1 MSFMYDS
8 RVIGP
13 KGYQELMVVILNKE
27 KNPIDSCC
35 YKIDSPPV
43 HDLISAKKGA
53 HYFGIK
59 GWKLEPDDQYQ
70 GFANKIIK

>member
-35 YKIDSPPV
+35 YKIDSPQV
-43 HDLISAKKGA
+43 YDLMSAKKGA
-53 HYFGIK
+53 HDFGIK
-59 GWKLEPDDQYQ
+59 GWKLEPSDQYQ
-70 GFANKIIK
+70 GFANKVIK